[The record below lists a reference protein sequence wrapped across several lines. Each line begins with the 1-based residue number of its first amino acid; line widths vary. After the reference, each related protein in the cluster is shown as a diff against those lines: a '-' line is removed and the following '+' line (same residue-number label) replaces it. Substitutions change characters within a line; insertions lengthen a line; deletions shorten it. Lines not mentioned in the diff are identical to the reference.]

1 MKFAPG
7 GWRYAILP
15 LLAAPFALV
24 YSVAA
29 SLLALVVGAFV
40 LLFFRDPERTPPL
53 SGVVSPADGKVSV
66 LREEGEQV
74 RLGVFM
80 NVWNVHVIR
89 APFAGDVTAVD
100 HSPGAHR
107 PAFSKD
113 SDRNEKVHVR
123 FATDGHANEGW
134 GASEGSEK
142 NENGNGDE
150 TETDTNSPEVTL
162 IAGAFARRIF
172 PYVDAGDQLERG
184 ERLGHIA
191 FGSRV
196 DVLFPPDVDRDDIA
210 VSLGERVT
218 AGETIVLESGTG
230 DELEIEGLGE

>member
-15 LLAAPFALV
+15 LLAAPFALIIG
-24 YSVAA
+24 
-29 SLLALVVGAFV
+29 VGASAISLAVGVFV

-66 LREEGEQV
+66 LREEGERV

-89 APFAGDVTAVD
+89 APFTGVVADVE

-123 FATDGHANEGW
+123 LATSELTNE
-134 GASEGSEK
+134 
-142 NENGNGDE
+142 D
-150 TETDTNSPEVTL
+150 DTPEVTL

-172 PYVDAGDQLERG
+172 PYVDVEDRLERG

-196 DVLFPPDVDRDDIA
+196 DILFPPDVALDDIA
-210 VSLGERVT
+210 VSVGERVT
-218 AGETIVLESGTG
+218 AGETVVLEHRAGTELETTDGTG
-230 DELEIEGLGE
+230 E

>member
-7 GWRYAILP
+7 GWQYAILP
-15 LLAAPFALV
+15 LLAAPFALIIG
-24 YSVAA
+24 
-29 SLLALVVGAFV
+29 VGASAISLAVGVFV

-66 LREEGEQV
+66 LREEGERV

-89 APFAGDVTAVD
+89 APFAGVVTDVE

-123 FATDGHANEGW
+123 LAAGELTNE
-134 GASEGSEK
+134 
-142 NENGNGDE
+142 D
-150 TETDTNSPEVTL
+150 DTPEVTL

-172 PYVDAGDQLERG
+172 PYVDAEDRLERG

-196 DVLFPPDVDRDDIA
+196 DVLFPPDVALDDVA
-210 VSLGERVT
+210 VSIGERVT
-218 AGETIVLESGTG
+218 AGETVVLEHGAGT
-230 DELEIEGLGE
+230 ELETTDGIGE

>member
-15 LLAAPFALV
+15 LLAAPFALIIG
-24 YSVAA
+24 
-29 SLLALVVGAFV
+29 VGASAISLAVGVFV

-66 LREEGEQV
+66 LREEGERV

-89 APFAGDVTAVD
+89 APFAGVVTDVE

-123 FATDGHANEGW
+123 LAAGELTNE
-134 GASEGSEK
+134 
-142 NENGNGDE
+142 D
-150 TETDTNSPEVTL
+150 DTPEVTL

-172 PYVDAGDQLERG
+172 PYVDAEDRLERG

-196 DVLFPPDVDRDDIA
+196 DVLFPPDVALDDVA
-210 VSLGERVT
+210 VSIGERVT
-218 AGETIVLESGTG
+218 AGETVVLEHGAGT
-230 DELEIEGLGE
+230 ELETTDGIGE